1 MRLWLVIVVLAL
13 AFFRWGGCAEG
24 EICYSDGDC
33 GDGNQCTDN
42 YCKYVYEF
50 CEGENDTSGRCRYDL
65 VADGTPCIAPGKDEG
80 VCRDGVCVPADLE
93 LIDGYDAGISLTP

>member
-1 MRLWLVIVVLAL
+1 MATAGMETSAPTIIR
-13 AFFRWGGCAEG
+13 
-24 EICYSDGDC
+24 
-33 GDGNQCTDN
+33 
-42 YCKYVYEF
+42 KYVYEF

-93 LIDGYDAGISLTP
+93 LVDDYDAGISLTP